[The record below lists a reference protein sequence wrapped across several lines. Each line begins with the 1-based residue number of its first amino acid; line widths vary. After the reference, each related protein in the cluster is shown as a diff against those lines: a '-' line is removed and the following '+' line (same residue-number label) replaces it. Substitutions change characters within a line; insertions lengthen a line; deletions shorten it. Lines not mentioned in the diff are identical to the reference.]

1 MRKNKL
7 IRCLSAMLALILG
20 TSTALTVVAAE
31 PATAAVESKT
41 ATEGPV
47 TAAAEPTAK
56 TAETKVPAGTSDDAN
71 AYAIYPIPQ
80 SVIYDGGNFV
90 LGEVVIVAEDGI
102 DTYTTDFV
110 KEVLGDYN
118 VSYKEAETVQSGKT
132 NILLG
137 IDGSNGVVD
146 TYVNDNVEI
155 SDDALYGKNDAY
167 MLDATKDAI
176 VIEGKDTDSVYYGV
190 ATLQMMFSSFGGEK
204 FLDAHI
210 EDYATVATRGY
221 IEGFYGSWD
230 WESRADLMEFARD
243 YKMNSYV
250 YAAKNDSYHT
260 SNWDELYPDSWLSEF
275 EKLVEISKATKVEF
289 GWSIHMGSFF
299 NGLSLSNTTEY
310 EARYEKLMAK
320 FDQLYQIGVRD
331 FDILNDD
338 FGSGSHAD
346 VVTVLNRING
356 DLKEKYAADP
366 CDNISYC
373 PQGYNRAWS
382 GNGAELTALQKL
394 DDDIYLYWTGDD
406 VNAPITQSTVDFVT
420 EKSGHAP
427 DYWLNYPVN
436 EHATAGIFLGDITYY
451 ARDGVTGLSG
461 FHSNPCRYPYA
472 SEVGLYQLAAL
483 VWNNNDYSD
492 YAQEIWE
499 SAFDYLQPEVTDSY
513 YTIAKNIAN
522 APNSSRVPGFNE
534 SEYLADAITEVTA
547 LLEAGQSVKAN
558 VSAQDLMAEF
568 ANIISAI
575 EDFRANCANEA
586 LVAELDPWL
595 NSLNDIAHAGFAAME
610 SILAMEA
617 GDASASWEALSEASK
632 YYDTAYG
639 YTNPANNTAKAGSKR
654 LYPFVTKAINIAKNN
669 LTPILNPNDTAIN
682 PSFIGVMGTNEQA
695 DDVNAAKMYD
705 GDETTYA
712 GWQIVQKEGDYFG
725 LDLGKVVKVTDISIL
740 QGSED
745 GHHDIFH
752 KATLQYSVD
761 KENWTDIEDA
771 VVSEDGCTITA
782 DGLDIEARYVRYYL
796 YEEGTATKPDYWTFV
811 REFTVN
817 NEVPQYDRIYTNVEE
832 LKTTPLT
839 IQGTEIGV
847 RDLEDITLEQN
858 EFVGVKFAEPQ
869 TVTSFVKEISDGDG
883 LTLEYSFN
891 EDIWYNADAAE
902 VPVGVKYFRLVNDT
916 EDAVTFDLGKIAMN
930 VQYLRAEASL
940 VNATVSG
947 SLTEG
952 SYENVF
958 DGDLTTY
965 ALTGGK
971 PATGNY
977 ITFDLGKTIDVY
989 DVTIATTDGNE
1000 HMYNAKIQISKDNS
1014 TWTDI
1019 ATVTGNESF
1028 TPPYRYINADG
1039 EGEAARYLRI
1049 YFTGASN
1056 YQLKLHEILINQDVE
1071 AGALSSEIVTS
1082 MSGNVNAMKDNDIA
1096 TLFAATAND
1105 GDYIEYRLSEN
1116 VAVSQVSILQG
1127 TGGSGIAY
1135 GYSGDQKKMLG
1146 NLGESVSIFDTSS
1159 YAPLTAIRIEWM
1171 ETEEVA
1177 IHEISF
1183 SIEGSLSE
1191 DIGEYVEPIVLDAAD
1206 EPVVRNLAP
1215 GKTVTVSGTS
1225 DGNKDQVNDGDTST
1239 KWDSNVM
1246 KSGTTDIDDAWI
1258 YIDLGEDETYE
1269 ISQIVVRY
1277 FNKIYP
1283 TSWVIQSSDDGENW
1297 SDVTDVMTKADN
1309 GPTHPVETVDFEE
1322 PFTARYV
1329 RLYFNTL
1336 NTAAAG
1342 NGVGITELEIYGK
1355 EVVETPDPTPTP
1367 TPTPTPEP
1375 TPTPGSGNP
1384 FKDVAETDWY
1394 YKAVLWGADSKIV
1407 AGWTSDMFAP
1417 AMNCTRAQI
1426 VTFLWR
1432 ATGKPTAAAT
1442 ECPFIDVDSGEYYY
1456 KAMLWAVEND
1466 IAKGYTTD
1474 KFAPDATCT
1483 RAEMATFLWRVAN
1496 KPATNASNPFTDM
1509 TAADWYYKPV
1519 IWAAENKVVSGYGDG
1534 TTFAPG
1540 NTITRAETVTMLY
1553 RFYR

>member
-1 MRKNKL
+1 MKKSKL
-7 IRCLSAMLALILG
+7 FRGLSVMLALVLG
-20 TSTALTVVAAE
+20 TSAAL
-31 PATAAVESKT
+31 PAM
-41 ATEGPV
+41 
-47 TAAAEPTAK
+47 AAEPTVQIA
-56 TAETKVPAGTSDDAN
+56 VPEVAAGTSDDAN
-71 AYAIYPIPQ
+71 TYAIYPIPQ
-80 SVIYDGGNFV
+80 SIIYGGGDFT
-90 LGEVVIVAEDGI
+90 LKDVVIVAEEGI
-102 DTYTTDFV
+102 DVYTTDFV

-118 VSYKEAETVQSGKT
+118 VSYKEAATVQSGKT

-137 IDGSNGVVD
+137 IDGSKGVVD
-146 TYVNDNVEI
+146 TYVNNNVEI
-155 SDDALYGKNDAY
+155 IDDALYEKNDAY
-167 MLDATKDAI
+167 MLNASDDVI

-230 WESRADLMEFARD
+230 WDSRADLMEFARD

-260 SNWDELYPDSWLSEF
+260 NNWDDLYPASWLAEF
-275 EKLVEISKATKVEF
+275 EKLVEISRATKVEF

-299 NGLSLSNTTEY
+299 NGLSLSNTAEY
-310 EARYEKLMAK
+310 EARYAKLMAK

-346 VVTVLNRING
+346 VVTVLNRINA
-356 DLKEKYAADP
+356 DLKEKYADDP

-373 PQGYNRAWS
+373 PQGYNKAWS
-382 GNGAELTALQKL
+382 GSGAELTALKNL
-394 DDDIYLYWTGDD
+394 DEDIYLYWTGDD
-406 VNAPITQSTVDFVT
+406 VNSPITQSTVDFVT
-420 EKSGHAP
+420 TRTNHEP

-451 ARDGVTGLSG
+451 ARDGVTGLAG

-483 VWNNNDYSD
+483 VWNNNNYSA

-499 SAFDYLQPEVTDSY
+499 SAFDYLQPEVTDAY
-513 YTIAKNIAN
+513 FTIAKNIAN

-534 SEYLADAITEVTA
+534 SEYLADAIAEVTS
-547 LLEAGQSVKAN
+547 LLEAGEEIQTN
-558 VSAQDLMAEF
+558 TSAQALYEEF
-568 ANIISAI
+568 TNILSAI
-575 EDFRANCANEA
+575 ETFRKDCANEA

-595 NSLNDIAHAGFAAME
+595 NSLNDIAAAGKAALRSIFAME
-610 SILAMEA
+610 N
-617 GDASASWEALSEASK
+617 GDPSTAWEALGEASK
-632 YYDTAYG
+632 SFDTAYG

-654 LYPFVTKAINIAKNN
+654 LYPFVTKVINIAKNN
-669 LTPILNPNDTAIN
+669 LTPILNPNDTTIN

-695 DDVNAAKMYD
+695 DDANASNMYD
-705 GDETTYA
+705 GDASTYA

-725 LDLGKVVKVTDISIL
+725 LDLGKVVKVTDIEIL

-752 KATLQYSVD
+752 KATLQYSTD
-761 KENWTDIEDA
+761 KENWKDVEG
-771 VVSEDGCTITA
+771 VEVSENGCTITA
-782 DGLDIEARYVRYYL
+782 DELDIEARYVRYYL
-796 YEEGTATKPDYWTFV
+796 YETGFGTKPDYWTFV

-817 NEVPQYDRIYTNVEE
+817 KEVPQYDRIYTNVED

-839 IQGTEIGV
+839 IQGTEVGV
-847 RDLEDITLEQN
+847 RDLANITLEPYDY
-858 EFVGVKFAEPQ
+858 VGVKFVEPQ
-869 TVTSFVKEISDGDG
+869 TVISFVKEIGDASG

-891 EDIWYNADAAE
+891 ESDWHNAETAD
-902 VPVGVKYFRLVNDT
+902 VPAGVKYFRLVNDT
-916 EDAVTFDLGKIAMN
+916 DDAITFNLDKIAMN

-940 VNATVSG
+940 ANATVSG
-947 SLTEG
+947 SLIEG
-952 SYENVF
+952 SYDNVF

-1000 HMYNAKIQISKDNS
+1000 HLYNAKIQISKDNS

-1019 ATVTGNESF
+1019 ATVTGEESF

-1096 TLFAATAND
+1096 TLFTATAKE

-1116 VAVSQVSILQG
+1116 ASVSQVSILQG
-1127 TGGSGIAY
+1127 TGGKGIAY
-1135 GYSGDQKKMLG
+1135 GYFGDQKIKLG
-1146 NLGESVSIFDTSS
+1146 DLKESVSIFDTRE
-1159 YAPLTAIRIEWM
+1159 YASLTAVRIEW
-1171 ETEEVA
+1171 EEADEVS
-1177 IHEISF
+1177 IHEISY
-1183 SIEGSLSE
+1183 SSEGNLTD

-1206 EPVVRNLAP
+1206 ESVVRNLAP
-1215 GKTVTVSGTS
+1215 GKTITVSGTS

-1239 KWDSNVM
+1239 KWDSNAM
-1246 KSGTTDIDDAWI
+1246 KSGSTDTGDAWI
-1258 YIDLGEDETYE
+1258 YIDLGEEETYE

-1297 SDVTDVMTKADN
+1297 TDVTDVMTKADN

-1355 EVVETPDPTPTP
+1355 EIVETPVPTPTP
-1367 TPTPTPEP
+1367 TPTPTPNP
-1375 TPTPGSGNP
+1375 DPWKNP
-1384 FKDVAETDWY
+1384 FKDVSETKWYYNAVAWGSQKNVVAGIKEDMFYPSASCTRAQIVSFLWRAEGRPEPASAGCKFTDVNSSDWY
-1394 YKAVLWGADSKIV
+1394 YKAVLWATEKGYV
-1407 AGWTSDMFAP
+1407 AGYGDT
-1417 AMNCTRAQI
+1417 I
-1426 VTFLWR
+1426 
-1432 ATGKPTAAAT
+1432 
-1442 ECPFIDVDSGEYYY
+1442 
-1456 KAMLWAVEND
+1456 
-1466 IAKGYTTD
+1466 
-1474 KFAPDATCT
+1474 FAPDATCK
-1483 RAEMATFLWRVAN
+1483 RAEMVTFLWRMEGKKVPSSAE
-1496 KPATNASNPFTDM
+1496 NPFTDLPEKEWY
-1509 TAADWYYKPV
+1509 TKAAQ
-1519 IWAAENKVVSGYGDG
+1519 WAYENGVVSGYDTDDG
-1534 TTFAPG
+1534 KAFVPN
-1540 NTITRAETVTMLY
+1540 NTIARAETVTMLY
-1553 RFYR
+1553 RFYN